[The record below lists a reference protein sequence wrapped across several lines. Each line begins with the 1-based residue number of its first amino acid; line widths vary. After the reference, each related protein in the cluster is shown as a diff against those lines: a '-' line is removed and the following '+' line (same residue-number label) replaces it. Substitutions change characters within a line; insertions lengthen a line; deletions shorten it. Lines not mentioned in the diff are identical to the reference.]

1 MTTNITDVVIH
12 KLNKES
18 HQRTASLELR
28 PTVLPVNT
36 VVQRLIDHLYKQYA
50 DKPGKGFGRFET
62 DDNEY
67 PVQKYLKQHVESS
80 TISFLELSNQLMRHL
95 ETRAK
100 TESLATGGYVL
111 IAKTTSGSSNYI
123 LVAIVTEVV
132 GTAITEGLEVV
143 ESVHLDMNQLRV
155 AGRVDMTSW
164 LSGADRYISFL
175 KGRTD
180 VAGYFKLFLGCN
192 DVHLAA
198 EESLKLLKGLES
210 FATEQALDISKK
222 EALFNTAHSYL
233 VNLAKENQPVSLE
246 ALSNHLWPL
255 EPQTLQIALANQ
267 DLSLSDGFVP
277 DRRVLKRLVKF
288 EAKSQYWKLSFDR
301 KALTTRAIEFNQS
314 TGTLTLKNL
323 PEVLRNELLEE
334 LEDDDQI

>member
-12 KLNKES
+12 KLIKES

-50 DKPGKGFGRFET
+50 DKPGKGFGRFES
-62 DDNEY
+62 DENEY
-67 PVQKYLKQHVESS
+67 PVQRYLKQHVETS

-100 TESLATGGYVL
+100 AESLATGGYVL
-111 IAKTTSGSSNYI
+111 IAKTTSGPSSYI

-155 AGRVDMTSW
+155 AGRVDMTGW

-198 EESLKLLKGLES
+198 EESKKLLQGLES

-255 EPQTLQIALANQ
+255 EPQALQIVLADQN
-267 DLSLSDGFVP
+267 LLLSDGFVP
-277 DRRVLKRLVKF
+277 DRRVLKRLVQF
-288 EAKSQYWKLSFDR
+288 EAKTQYWKLSFDR
-301 KALTTRAIEFNQS
+301 KALSTRMIEFNQT
-314 TGTLTLKNL
+314 TGTLTIKEL
-323 PEVLRNELLEE
+323 PEALRSELLQEF
-334 LEDDDQI
+334 EDEDQI